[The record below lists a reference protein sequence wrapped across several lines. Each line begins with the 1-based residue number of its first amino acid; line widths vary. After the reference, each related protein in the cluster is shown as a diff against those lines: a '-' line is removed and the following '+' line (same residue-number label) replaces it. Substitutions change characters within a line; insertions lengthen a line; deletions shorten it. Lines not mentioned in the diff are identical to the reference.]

1 VFGGNV
7 RRSSLKWKEEEEEDK
22 EGKMKKGY
30 IL

>member
-7 RRSSLKWKEEEEEDK
+7 RRSSLKWKEEEEDK
-22 EGKMKKGY
+22 EGKMKEGY